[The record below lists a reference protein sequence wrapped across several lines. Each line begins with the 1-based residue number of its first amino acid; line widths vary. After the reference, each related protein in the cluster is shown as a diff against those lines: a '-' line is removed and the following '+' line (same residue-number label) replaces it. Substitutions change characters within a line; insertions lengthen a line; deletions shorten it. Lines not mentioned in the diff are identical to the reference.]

1 MAIGDAWKARD
12 KNKKKEEVKKKKVV
26 TKKKENT
33 DRIHSPVKTTGKK
46 KKEENLRIHSPVKTT
61 RDYKSEFMKDMS
73 DPLPVRKDTNIPH
86 RDRGPIDLG
95 DVVAS
100 VKTKLVPAP
109 HRNPTNK
116 MVRVIDRPGK
126 KRKARSEI
134 PSHRMSSGGK
144 LGIDNSGQ
152 KIVQKL
158 YSKGG
163 KI

>member
-1 MAIGDAWKARD
+1 MSMAIGDAWKARD
-12 KNKKKEEVKKKKVV
+12 KNKKKEEVK
-26 TKKKENT
+26 KKKENT

-46 KKEENLRIHSPVKTT
+46 KKEENRRIHSPVKTT
-61 RDYKSEFMKDMS
+61 RDFKSEFMKDMS
-73 DPLPVRKDTNIPH
+73 EPLPVRKDNF
-86 RDRGPIDLG
+86 RGLNAPIDLG

-100 VKTKLVPAP
+100 VKTKLVTAP

-116 MVRVIDRPGK
+116 MVRVIDRPSTR
-126 KRKARSEI
+126 KRPKNTSG
-134 PSHRMSSGGK
+134 SSRFSDGGK
-144 LGIDNSGQ
+144 LGINNSGQ

>member
-12 KNKKKEEVKKKKVV
+12 KNKKKEEVKKKK
-26 TKKKENT
+26 ENT
-33 DRIHSPVKTTGKK
+33 DRIHANVETRVKK

-86 RDRGPIDLG
+86 RNRGPIDLG

-100 VKTKLVPAP
+100 VKTKLVTAP
-109 HRNPTNK
+109 GRNPTNK
-116 MVRVIDRPGK
+116 KVRVIDRPGT
-126 KRKARSEI
+126 RKGPKNTSG
-134 PSHRMSSGGK
+134 SSRFSDGGK
-144 LGIDNSGQ
+144 LGINNSGQ

-163 KI
+163 KV